1 MLIPR
6 VKDVF
11 DLQLFAEGG
20 QEPPASGTG
29 AAGANESIGGDADKA
44 KTYDETYVKK
54 LRNESA
60 NYRNKYKEL
69 ETSMNQK
76 FTDFQANIFKAIGID
91 PDPNKAY
98 EKQISDWKGK
108 AVEAEARANEK
119 LIRAEVKMISS
130 QLGIVNPDIAYKLIK
145 DDLASIKIKDNG
157 DVEGIKEVLEGLLK
171 ANPFLRGQSRPIG
184 GPTNPGGSQQLSD
197 TTAQKMNAAIR
208 AAAGFFQ

>member
-1 MLIPR
+1 MLIPG

-11 DLQLFAEGG
+11 DLQLFAEGESGDPAAPPETG
-20 QEPPASGTG
+20 Q
-29 AAGANESIGGDADKA
+29 AGGEEKP
-44 KTYDETYVKK
+44 KTYDESYVKK

-69 ETSMNQK
+69 ETTMSQK

-108 AVEAEARANEK
+108 ATEAEARANEK
-119 LIRAEVKMISS
+119 LIRAEVKLISS

-145 DDLASIKIKDNG
+145 DDLSSVKIKDNG
-157 DVEGIKEVLEGLLK
+157 DVDGIKEVLEGLLK
-171 ANPFLRGQSRPIG
+171 ANPFLKGQSRPIG
-184 GPTNPGGSQQLSD
+184 GPTNPGGSQPISD

-208 AAAGFFQ
+208 AAAGFFK